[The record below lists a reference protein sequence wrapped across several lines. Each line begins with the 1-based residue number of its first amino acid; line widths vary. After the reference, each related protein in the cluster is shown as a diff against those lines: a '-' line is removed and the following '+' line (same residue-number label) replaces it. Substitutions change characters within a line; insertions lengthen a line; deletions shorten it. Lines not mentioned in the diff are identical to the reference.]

1 MLHTV
6 NKSPAESNKLENCL
20 QFVQPGHAVL
30 LLENAVYA
38 ALKDSEMAAQLLDLS
53 PEINVYVLIPDLAAR
68 GLQDK
73 AINPEIKQIG
83 YPDFVRLATENEIVQ
98 SW

>member
-30 LLENAVYA
+30 LIENAVYA
-38 ALKDSEMAAQLLDLS
+38 ALGDSEMATLLPDLS
-53 PEINVYVLIPDLAAR
+53 PEINFYVLIPDLVAR

-73 AINPEIKQIG
+73 AINPEIEQIS
-83 YPDFVRLATENEIVQ
+83 YIDFVRLATENEIVQ